1 MSEKE
6 KGASSAGSSKPGQ
19 RSGKRGNTKSTRRKR
34 SNRPSPPA
42 FSDEQ
47 KQSRAQALT
56 ALKIAAPDLP
66 VVARFDEIAELLKKH
81 NVVVIAGETGS
92 GKSTQLPQLL
102 LREGYGQQGY
112 IGLTQPRRLAAT
124 ALASTLNEQVTMGE
138 SPEEGES
145 PEGFTEVAGY
155 QIRFQST
162 VQPHHLI
169 KVMTD
174 GVLLTEIRRDKWLN
188 QYEVIIIDE
197 AHERS
202 TNIDLLLGYLKQL
215 LRSRRNLKV
224 IVTSATLDHE
234 RLQAFFDGAPLMEVT
249 GRQYPVDIRYEDVGQ
264 LLGER
269 PDSPEAVAWAVQ
281 EILPLLKSGELR
293 GRDGLVFLPTERHI
307 LSAAQHLRKHMP
319 AHISILPLYA
329 RLPQSEQRKI
339 FHPTGRTRLILST
352 NVAETSLT
360 VPNIGFVID
369 TGTARISQYS
379 VHNKV
384 QRLPI
389 EAIAQSSAAQ
399 RAGRCGRI
407 GPGVCLRLYSE
418 QDFQKRDHHTKPEI
432 LRSHLA
438 SVLIQLLYLRLGDPE
453 QFPFLDQPDPRLMRD
468 GFQCL
473 TQIGAVIP
481 PGASGKGEQIQSD
494 QTRRDQPQ
502 GAQRKGEQGNRSA
515 RRRRGYQ
522 LTDMGRRIAQLPLD
536 PRLARILLAA
546 AEFNCL
552 EEQLILVSFLGV
564 QDPRERS
571 FWDDVRQAQVFKD
584 FYDDQSDFMAVLKL
598 WQWARTEKTEQTR
611 RAFQK
616 SCRALGINLA
626 RLFEWFGLHRQ
637 LVFWVNRQG
646 MTRNK
651 APASYEQI
659 HRALLCGWPLEIATL
674 HPEGFYQGVRGRK
687 LQIFPG
693 NPLKRKKFPWLLVG
707 EIIET
712 EKQFAHRIAKIDPL
726 WIEAA
731 ADALVKRTVGEPFW
745 DKKRQQVRVHER
757 GELLGL
763 RLYGKRARSLA
774 AIDPVAARMALI
786 RFALVEKLWRSGLP
800 FEAKNAE
807 VLAVVDQ
814 WEHKLRRLDL
824 RADDQILVDFFDAQ
838 LPADITDCR
847 RLKRWAQKTIDAKP
861 TASVS
866 ADKSPDKS
874 ADKNADKYACTTAKT
889 SVINGDA
896 LCFDLQT
903 VLAPYGISL
912 DLALWPD
919 TWLPRVYPEGMKPFV
934 LSYHFDMSDDRDG
947 ITIHVPES
955 RMNALGAA
963 ELTWLVPGYWPDL
976 IAACVRAMPKA
987 SRRRVPP
994 MPNWRQA
1001 CLDWLTE
1008 RAKGAGGIKG
1018 QANRQ
1023 ESFQQALTI
1032 FWQQQYSIDIP
1043 VTEIDALKLP
1053 EWLRFW
1059 ISVQGVNGK
1068 VLAQGRDWEA
1078 VSGQTVHHAQEID
1091 LGQTLPDAAPASSN
1105 QGGLPVGVFRE
1116 WSFGD
1121 LPKALT
1127 ELSDGASH
1135 AKCTKHAKTNRA
1147 KGKGGK
1153 PPEKGG
1159 EVLAGYCAFV
1169 DHGEGVQVSAFTQWG
1184 AAQEAH
1190 HAGLTRLFLLRAV
1203 QAVRAIKKQ
1212 ADVKKL
1218 GLLFGMSPE
1227 TLLTQTL
1234 AKAVDICFIQKMD
1247 DLYAQAAFDACW
1259 DDRRNQFMTTHQ
1271 ELVQTL
1277 SALAEQ
1283 AQAVRSH
1290 LLKLNSPALEAPK
1303 AAMTAQLNALLT
1315 EDFIAQTPPQ
1325 WLSRYPVYCQGI
1337 LARIE
1342 RLQGNLTR
1350 DAQDEA
1356 TVKALEAQFHSAM
1369 AQRAFPSDALK
1380 AVRWLL
1386 EELRLSFFAQRLKTL
1401 GKISPKRI
1409 QKVLDDHR

>member
-1 MSEKE
+1 MSEKD
-6 KGASSAGSSKPGQ
+6 KRAAGADASSRGQ
-19 RSGKRGNTKSTRRKR
+19 RSRGGKSKPSRRKR
-34 SNRPSPPA
+34 SNRPAAPV
-42 FSDEQ
+42 FSEAQ
-47 KQSRAQALT
+47 KQVRAQALEG
-56 ALKIAAPDLP
+56 LKIAAPDLP
-66 VVARFDEIAELLKKH
+66 VVARFDEIAELLQKH
-81 NVVVIAGETGS
+81 NVLVIAGETGS

-124 ALASTLNEQVTMGE
+124 ALASTLNEQITMGD
-138 SPEEGES
+138 SPDGV
-145 PEGFTEVAGY
+145 TEAAGY

-162 VQPHHLI
+162 VKPHHLV

-174 GVLLTEIRRDKWLN
+174 GVLLTEIRRDKRLN

-215 LRSRRNLKV
+215 LRTRRDLKV
-224 IVTSATLDHE
+224 IVTSATLDHKRFQE
-234 RLQAFFDGAPLMEVT
+234 FFDGAPLMEVT
-249 GRQYPVDIRYEDVGQ
+249 GRQYPVDIRHEDVGE

-281 EILPLLKSGELR
+281 EILPLLKTGDLR

-307 LSAAQHLRKHMP
+307 QAASRHLRKHMP
-319 AHISILPLYA
+319 AHITILPLYA

-339 FHPTGRTRLILST
+339 FHPTGRTRIILTT

-379 VHNKV
+379 IHNKV

-389 EAIAQSSAAQ
+389 ESIAQSSAAQ

-473 TQIGAVIP
+473 TQIGAVVQP
-481 PGASGKGEQIQSD
+481 RVSDKQGLGKHDSSRQDKDEQRSGG
-494 QTRRDQPQ
+494 Q
-502 GAQRKGEQGNRSA
+502 GKRATHN
-515 RRRRGYQ
+515 RRGYQ
-522 LTDMGRRIAQLPLD
+522 LTETGRRIAQLPLD

-546 AEFNCL
+546 TEFNCL

-584 FYDDQSDFMAVLKL
+584 FYDDQSDFMAILKL
-598 WQWARTEKTEQTR
+598 WHWAQAEKTAQTR
-611 RAFQK
+611 RVFQK
-616 SCRALGINLA
+616 SCRALGISIA
-626 RLFEWFGLHRQ
+626 RLYEWFGLHRQ
-637 LVFWVNRQG
+637 LVLWVHKQG
-646 MTRNK
+646 MKRNTT
-651 APASYEQI
+651 PASYEQV

-674 HPEGFYQGVRGRK
+674 HPEGYYQGVRGRK

-712 EKQFAHRIAKIDPL
+712 EKQYAHRIAKVDPL
-726 WIEAA
+726 WVEAA
-731 ADALVKRTVGEPFW
+731 ADALVKRDIGEPFW

-763 RLYGKRARSLA
+763 RLYAKRGRSLV

-800 FEAKNAE
+800 FELKNRD
-807 VLAVVDQ
+807 VLNLVDQ

-824 RADDQILVDFFDAQ
+824 RADDQVLVDFFDAQ
-838 LPADITDCR
+838 LPQDITDCR
-847 RLKRWAQKTIDAKP
+847 RLKRWAQRESQRPAP
-861 TASVS
+861 GASMDETRGANSEKEPKAGDVS
-866 ADKSPDKS
+866 QNGT
-874 ADKNADKYACTTAKT
+874 NA
-889 SVINGDA
+889 VNGDA
-896 LCFDLQT
+896 LCFTLQD
-903 VLAPYGISL
+903 VLAPYAISL
-912 DLALWPD
+912 DVHLWPD
-919 TWLPRVYPEGMKPFV
+919 SWLPRVHSADMAPFA
-934 LSYHFDMSDDRDG
+934 LTYHFDMSNEKDG
-947 ITIHVPES
+947 ITLRVPES
-955 RMNALGAA
+955 RMNALCAA
-963 ELTWLVPGYWPDL
+963 ELTWLVPGYWPEL

-987 SRRRVPP
+987 WRRRLPP
-994 MPNWRQA
+994 MPNWREA
-1001 CLDWLTE
+1001 CLDWLTD
-1008 RAKGAGGIKG
+1008 RAKGAGCEKG
-1018 QANRQ
+1018 KPDRQ
-1023 ESFQQALTI
+1023 ESFQQALVI
-1032 FWQQQYSIDIP
+1032 FWQQQFSIAVP
-1043 VTEIDALKLP
+1043 ASEIDLTKLP
-1053 EWLRFW
+1053 DWLRFW
-1059 ISVQGVNGK
+1059 ISVQGLKGK

-1078 VSGQTVHHAQEID
+1078 VSGQTVQHAQEID
-1091 LGQTLPDAAPASSN
+1091 LGHALPDSSAVADE
-1105 QGGLPVGVFRE
+1105 QGKLPIGTFRD

-1121 LPKALT
+1121 LPR
-1127 ELSDGASH
+1127 ELDQLSGAAVS
-1135 AKCTKHAKTNRA
+1135 KKQKDRDD
-1147 KGKGGK
+1147 
-1153 PPEKGG
+1153 
-1159 EVLAGYCAFV
+1159 LAGYCAFV
-1169 DHGEGVQVSAFTQWG
+1169 DQGEGVQVSAFSQLG
-1184 AAQEAH
+1184 AAEAAH
-1190 HAGLTRLFLLRAV
+1190 HAGLTRLYLLRAV
-1203 QAVRAIKKQ
+1203 QAVRSIKKQ
-1212 ADVKKL
+1212 TDVKKL
-1218 GLLFGMSPE
+1218 GLVFGMSPDE
-1227 TLLTQTL
+1227 LLTQTL
-1234 AKAVDICFIQKMD
+1234 AKAVDICFITQMG
-1247 DLYAQAAFDACW
+1247 DLYSQSAFEECW
-1259 DDRRNQFMTTHQ
+1259 SDRRNQFVSTHQ
-1271 ELVQTL
+1271 ELMHTL

-1283 AQAVRSH
+1283 VQTVRSQ
-1290 LLKLNSPALEAPK
+1290 LLELSSPALQTAKKE
-1303 AAMTAQLNALLT
+1303 MTAQLKSLLS
-1315 EDFIAQTPPQ
+1315 EDFIAQTPPH
-1325 WLSRYPVYCQGI
+1325 WLTRYPVYCQGI

-1356 TVKALEAQFHSAM
+1356 AVQALDEQFQSAK
-1369 AQRAFPSDALK
+1369 AQRAFPSDELK

-1401 GKISPKRI
+1401 GKVSPKRI
-1409 QKVLDDHR
+1409 QKVLDSHR